1 MSLHTCVSEVM
12 HFVSTAVSGVL
23 CVLVLMFP
31 AVSDVLMMMS
41 WSRVMDGEAVLS
53 SQSRSDFTL
62 CSESK
67 TAAC

>member
-31 AVSDVLMMMS
+31 AVSDVLMRMMS
-41 WSRVMDGEAVLS
+41 WSGVMDGEAVLS
-53 SQSRSDFTL
+53 SQSRSSL
-62 CSESK
+62 CSESE